1 MGAKLELSEA
11 ANFSPPPQGGRGFVR
26 LAVLAFAVLTLAT
39 PAGAQGTA
47 GNWPDKPVRMVV
59 PFPAGSSTDIVS
71 RIVAQK
77 LGVRLGQQV
86 IIDNRSGASGA
97 IGADA
102 TARAAPD
109 GYTIGVATLS
119 THALAASLNPNLSY
133 NPVTDFA
140 PIIMIG
146 SAPYALAI
154 HGGLPAR
161 NVTELIALAKTKPRA
176 LNYASAGPA
185 SLAHLA
191 GALFAYMAGVEL
203 THVPYRS
210 SGQAVLD
217 LTEGRIEMQFGTLG
231 PTLPYIRSGKIRAL
245 AVTGARRSASLPDVP
260 TLNEAGLAG
269 YEASL
274 WMALVAPAATP
285 PAIVSRLHGVVTA
298 LLAAPD
304 TIAALD
310 AQGMETEPSTPDE
323 LRRRIRGEID
333 KWRNVVAVAGIHT
346 EP

>member
-1 MGAKLELSEA
+1 M
-11 ANFSPPPQGGRGFVR
+11 VR
-26 LAVLAFAVLTLAT
+26 LAVLALAVLAAT
-39 PAGAQGTA
+39 ASTHARA
-47 GNWPDKPVRMVV
+47 ADWPDKPVRMIV

-71 RIVAQK
+71 RIIAQK
-77 LGVRLGQQV
+77 LGQRLGQQF

-109 GYTIGVATLS
+109 GYTVGIATLS

-133 NPVTDFA
+133 KPETDFA
-140 PIIMIG
+140 PVSMIG
-146 SAPYALAI
+146 SAPYALAVYA
-154 HGGLPAR
+154 GLPAK
-161 NVTELIALAKTKPRA
+161 NVAELIALAKAKPRA

-191 GALFAYMAGVEL
+191 GALFAYMAKVEL

-210 SGQAVLD
+210 SSQAVLD

-231 PTLPYIRSGKIRAL
+231 PTLPYIRSGKVRPL
-245 AVTGARRSASLPDVP
+245 AVTGARRSPSLPDVQ
-260 TLNEAGLAG
+260 TLDEAGLTG

-285 PAIVSRLHGVVTA
+285 APIIARLNAEMATI
-298 LLAAPD
+298 LTAPD
-304 TIAALD
+304 TVAALD
-310 AQGMETEPSTPDE
+310 AQGMDTEPSTSDE
-323 LRRRIRGEID
+323 LRRRIRSEID
-333 KWRNVVAVAGIHT
+333 KWRALVAAAAIHT

>member
-1 MGAKLELSEA
+1 M
-11 ANFSPPPQGGRGFVR
+11 VR
-26 LAVLAFAVLTLAT
+26 FAVLALFALAAT
-39 PAGAQGTA
+39 TSMPADAADG
-47 GNWPDKPVRMVV
+47 WPDKPVRMIV
-59 PFPAGSSTDIVS
+59 PFPAGSATDIVS
-71 RIVAQK
+71 RIIAQK
-77 LGVRLGQQV
+77 LGQRLGQQF

-109 GYTIGVATLS
+109 GYTVGIATLS

-133 NPVTDFA
+133 NPASAFA
-140 PIIMIG
+140 PISMIG
-146 SAPYALAI
+146 SAPYALAVCA
-154 HGGLPAR
+154 GLPAR
-161 NVTELIALAKTKPRA
+161 NVAELIALATAKPRA

-191 GALFAYMAGVEL
+191 GALFAYMAKVEL

-231 PTLPYIRSGKIRAL
+231 PTLPYIRSGKVRPL
-245 AVTGARRSASLPDVP
+245 AVTGARRSASLPEVP
-260 TLNEAGLAG
+260 TLDEAGLAG

-285 PAIVSRLHGVVTA
+285 APIIARLNTEMAAI
-298 LLAAPD
+298 LAAPD
-304 TIAALD
+304 TVGALD
-310 AQGMETEPSTPDE
+310 AQGMETEPSTPEE
-323 LRRRIRGEID
+323 LRRRIRSEID
-333 KWRNVVAVAGIHT
+333 KWRALVAAAGINA

>member
-1 MGAKLELSEA
+1 MI
-11 ANFSPPPQGGRGFVR
+11 R
-26 LAVLAFAVLTLAT
+26 LAVLALVAFAVSTA
-39 PAGAQGTA
+39 ANAQGMA
-47 GNWPDKPVRMVV
+47 GNWPDKPVRMIV
-59 PFPAGSSTDIVS
+59 PFPAGSSTDILS

-102 TARAAPD
+102 IARAAPD
-109 GYTIGVATLS
+109 GYTIGIATLS
-119 THALAASLNPNLSY
+119 THALAVSLNPNLSY

-140 PIIMIG
+140 PVIMIG
-146 SAPYALAI
+146 SAPYVLAI
-154 HGGLPAR
+154 HAGVPAN
-161 NVTELIALAKTKPRA
+161 NVAELIALARAKPRA
-176 LNYASAGPA
+176 LNYASVGPA

-191 GALFAYMAGVEL
+191 GALFGYMAGVEL

-217 LTEGRIEMQFGTLG
+217 LSEGRIEMQFGTLG
-231 PTLPYIRSGKIRAL
+231 PTLPYIRSGKARAL

-260 TLNEAGLAG
+260 TLDEAGLRG

-274 WMALVAPAATP
+274 WVAIVAPAATP
-285 PAIVSRLHGVVTA
+285 AAIVSRLHGEMAA

-304 TIAALD
+304 TVAALD
-310 AQGMETEPSTPDE
+310 AQGMETEPSTPDD
-323 LRRRIRGEID
+323 LRRRIRAEID
-333 KWRNVVAVAGIHT
+333 KWRSLVAATGIHT

>member
-1 MGAKLELSEA
+1 ML
-11 ANFSPPPQGGRGFVR
+11 R
-26 LAVLAFAVLTLAT
+26 LAVLALAALTAIAARADAAEMSSSKT
-39 PAGAQGTA
+39 
-47 GNWPDKPVRMVV
+47 WPDKPLRMIV

-71 RIVAQK
+71 RIIAQK

-86 IIDNRSGASGA
+86 IVDNRSGASGA
-97 IGADA
+97 IGSDA
-102 TARAAPD
+102 MARAAAD

-133 NPVTDFA
+133 NPATDFA
-140 PIIMIG
+140 PVAMIG
-146 SAPYALAI
+146 SAPYALTVYA
-154 HGGLPAR
+154 GLPAK
-161 NVTELIALAKTKPRA
+161 NVAELIALAKAKPRA

-191 GALFAYMAGVEL
+191 GALFAYMAKVEL

-217 LTEGRIEMQFGTLG
+217 LTEGRIEMQFATLA
-231 PTLPYIRSGKIRAL
+231 PTLPYIREGKVRAL
-245 AVTGARRSASLPDVP
+245 AVTGARRSPSLPEVP
-260 TLNEAGLAG
+260 TLDEVGLTG

-285 PAIVSRLHGVVTA
+285 AAIVARLHDA
-298 LLAAPD
+298 MAAILAAPD
-304 TIAALD
+304 TVAALD
-310 AQGMETEPSTPDE
+310 AQGMETEPSTPE
-323 LRRRIRGEID
+323 GLRVRIRSEID
-333 KWRNVVAVAGIHT
+333 KWRTLVAAAGIHA